1 MCWVQGHMVG
11 QKANAVSPPSW
22 ISHRITDEITAVV
35 GVVETVEIIMGF
47 ALVRGTQGSRWCP
60 GVPEGALRLLISPPL
75 PSAPGN
81 LQAQ

>member
-1 MCWVQGHMVG
+1 MVG
-11 QKANAVSPPSW
+11 QKANAVSLPSW

-47 ALVRGTQGSRWCP
+47 ALIRGTRGARWCP
-60 GVPEGALRLLISPPL
+60 GVPEGALPLLISPPL